1 MTLSRGRHKTMNF
14 AGCRKNG
21 SRRSCRRQ
29 FGRKG
34 LGKIFTPFDFVMDTQ
49 IDLFDAAGKKLG
61 VGKVGSNIWQA
72 EKNVVR
78 APVLIAEK
86 VADKDN
92 AINAATVMGDIIG
105 TGLTTVGL
113 ATAQPEFIAAGGLLL
128 AGSNAL
134 KTTKEVSKKITQV
147 DRAIKTILD
156 EDDVAKVGESKFSGL
171 RKEKIEQLKK
181 YEEQLKEILRTEEEE
196 DEEKTSEEDE
206 DFKPTPGDLPFP
218 IQSTI
223 TNEKSELQKILDEL
237 NINAREIDGEIQ
249 FDTEEDKSKFL
260 SHPNSNKFTSPLSV
274 KKFKNTTGLDMSEG
288 ESELQKILD
297 ELNINAEAINGE
309 IQFDSEEDKSK
320 FLSHPNSNRFT
331 SPLSVKKF
339 KNTTGLNID
348 EGERENPIVSTIED
362 NKPSNNFKFS
372 EITNEEII
380 NQAPRRKLQKA
391 FKDNILEMP
400 KNFTHSKKLTEEQ
413 TRGLKKNTQIFKQRA
428 ATINNNTEKENIY
441 NRLVREFSK
450 SENEEQCRE
459 LMIKNSSNIALL
471 PKNLQKELREFC
483 ESILE

>member
-34 LGKIFTPFDFVMDTQ
+34 LGKIFTPFDFVIDTQ

-134 KTTKEVSKKITQV
+134 KTTKELSKKITQV

-237 NINAREIDGEIQ
+237 NINAQEINGEIL

-274 KKFKNTTGLDMSEG
+274 KKFKNTTGLD
-288 ESELQKILD
+288 
-297 ELNINAEAINGE
+297 
-309 IQFDSEEDKSK
+309 
-320 FLSHPNSNRFT
+320 
-331 SPLSVKKF
+331 
-339 KNTTGLNID
+339 ID
-348 EGERENPIVSTIED
+348 EGEPIIVSTIED

-372 EITNEEII
+372 KITNEEII
-380 NQAPRRKLQKA
+380 NQAPRRKLEQA
-391 FKDNILEMP
+391 FKNKVLKMP
-400 KNFTHSKKLTEEQ
+400 NNFTNVKKLTEEQ
-413 TRGLKKNTQIFKQRA
+413 TRGLKKNTGTNKQRA

-441 NRLVREFSK
+441 NTLVREFSK